1 MPSRGLD
8 AVADKPGCAGEVKA
22 ERAGGEPVGGHG
34 GEEQVREGGEQGGR
48 GGVVL

>member
-1 MPSRGLD
+1 MSRQKRPE
-8 AVADKPGCAGEVKA
+8 VSQQADT
-22 ERAGGEPVGGHG
+22 G